1 MELTA
6 LLILIFFPPS
16 FPNGLNSGITLGL
29 LLPFLAE
36 LPSIH
41 LHLCPMTQGHPLC
54 FDSPPLEET
63 ILSMTF
69 LGV

>member
-6 LLILIFFPPS
+6 LLILIFFPLL
-16 FPNGLNSGITLGL
+16 FLMFKFWNYIGV

-36 LPSIH
+36 HPSVH
-41 LHLCPMTQGHPLC
+41 LHLCPMTQGRPLC
-54 FDSPPLEET
+54 FDSPVEET

-69 LGV
+69 LDV

>member
-1 MELTA
+1 MELMA
-6 LLILIFFPPS
+6 LLILIPPPS

-36 LPSIH
+36 CPSVH
-41 LHLCPMTQGHPLC
+41 LHLCPMTQGHPLS

-63 ILSMTF
+63 NLSMTF
-69 LGV
+69 LDV